1 MSSFESGLD
10 DLMLTL
16 TVCVISDFVLDV
28 VAKNILHLKFL
39 YNLAISEKNFGLLQF
54 CFFYISV
61 TLVNRPIV

>member
-28 VAKNILHLKFL
+28 VAKNNLHLTF
-39 YNLAISEKNFGLLQF
+39 
-54 CFFYISV
+54 
-61 TLVNRPIV
+61 

>member
-28 VAKNILHLKFL
+28 VAKNILHLK
-39 YNLAISEKNFGLLQF
+39 
-54 CFFYISV
+54 C
-61 TLVNRPIV
+61 